1 MFRQILTVALL
12 SCVCMPTVAQNATQ
26 AKLNSAGALFGVR
39 ETVQQIDLSPDG
51 NRVVYISPG
60 PGRTTLALVA
70 DLGSN
75 AEPQVAIATNGK
87 PENLTWCKFVSNK
100 RLICQFYGIA
110 NAGSFLVPYTRLIAL
125 DIDGKNVQML
135 GQKSSQYDKTYRQY
149 DGEIVDWL
157 PGEDDAVLM
166 AREYIPESGKIG
178 TNIVR
183 NEEGVGVDRID
194 TRTMQ
199 SIKVEKASK
208 QADWYISDGRGK
220 IRIKAYRPDLGG
232 TGQLSD
238 KIIYSYR
245 MTGSSDWLA
254 FSNWEN
260 GIEMQPIGVD
270 DLSNSAYVLKNLD
283 GRLALYRVKL
293 DGSMATE
300 LVYKND
306 KVDVDDVVRINS
318 DSKIVGLSYAEEK
331 RKIVYFDPQYTKLT
345 ASLAKALPNL
355 PIIGIVQT
363 SFDEKKILIF
373 AGSDSDP
380 GRYYVYDANKKS
392 LNEILLAR
400 PALEKQSLASVKPIN
415 YPAADG
421 TLIPAYLTLPAGKE
435 SAKGLPAIVLPHGG
449 PSARD
454 EWGFDWL
461 SQFLANQ
468 GYAVIQPNYR
478 GSEGFGDDWLQE
490 NGFKSWRTSIGDVTS
505 AGKWLVSQGIADP
518 KKLAIVGWSYGGY
531 AALQASV
538 LEPNLF
544 KAIVAIAPVTDL
556 DLAKTDA
563 SLTTGY
569 YSAIKYIGNGPHV
582 QQGSPLQNVDKINAP
597 VLMFHGDMDLNVGV
611 QQSRKMDDKLKA
623 AGKPSELIVYAGLEH
638 QLADSN
644 ARAQMLDKIAAFL
657 KATLP
662 AQ

>member
-1 MFRQILTVALL
+1 MIRQLL
-12 SCVCMPTVAQNATQ
+12 SIVAFACIATPAIAQNAAQT
-26 AKLNSAGALFGVR
+26 KLNSAGALFGVR

-60 PGRTTLALVA
+60 PGRTTIALVA
-70 DLGSN
+70 EVGST
-75 AEPQVAIATNGK
+75 AEPQVAIASNGK
-87 PENLTWCKFVSNK
+87 PESLTWCKFVSNT

-110 NAGSFLVPYTRLIAL
+110 NAGSFLVPYSRLLAL
-125 DIDGKNVQML
+125 DIDGKNVKML
-135 GQKSSQYDKTYRQY
+135 GQQSSQYDKSYRQF
-149 DGEIVDWL
+149 DGEIIDWL
-157 PGEDDAVLM
+157 PNEEDAVLM
-166 AREYIPESGKIG
+166 ARQYIPESAKMG
-178 TNIVR
+178 TKLVR
-183 NEEGVGVDRID
+183 TEEGVGVDHID

-199 SIKVEKASK
+199 TSKLENASK
-208 QADWYISDGRGK
+208 QAEWFISDGHGN
-220 IRIKAYRPDLGG
+220 IRIKAYRPVLGA
-232 TGQLSD
+232 TGQTSD
-238 KIIYSYR
+238 KIIFSYR
-245 MTGSSDWLA
+245 KAGSTEWLA

-260 GIEMQPIGVD
+260 RTGMLPIGVD
-270 DLSNSAYVLKNLD
+270 DTSNSAYVLKNLD

-293 DGSMATE
+293 DGSMTNE
-300 LVYKND
+300 LVFKND
-306 KVDVDDVVRINS
+306 KVDIDDIVRINS
-318 DSKIVGLSYAEEK
+318 DSKIIGVSYAEEK
-331 RKIVYFDPQYTKLT
+331 RKIEYFDPKYAKLT
-345 ASLAKALPNL
+345 ASIGKALPNL

-363 SFDEKKILIF
+363 SSDEKKILIF

-380 GRYYVYDANKKS
+380 GRYYVFDANKVA

-400 PALEKQSLASVKPIN
+400 PALENQPLASVKAIN

-421 TLIPAYLTLPAGKE
+421 TQIPAYLTLPPGKE
-435 SAKGLPAIVLPHGG
+435 NAKGLPAVVLPHGG

-478 GSEGFGDDWLQE
+478 GSEGYGDDWMQE

-505 AGKWLVSQGIADP
+505 AGNWLISQGIANP
-518 KKLAIVGWSYGGY
+518 KQLAIVGWSYGGY
-531 AALQASV
+531 AALQANV
-538 LEPNLF
+538 LDPSLF

-556 DLAKTDA
+556 DMVKAEA
-563 SLTTGY
+563 SITTGY
-569 YSAIKYIGNGPHV
+569 HSTIQFIGNGSHV
-582 QQGSPLQNVDKINAP
+582 QQGSPLQNVDKIIAP

-611 QQSRKMDDKLKA
+611 QQSRKMDAKLKS
-623 AGKPSELIVYAGLEH
+623 AGKPSELIVYEGLEH

-657 KATLP
+657 KANLP

>member
-1 MFRQILTVALL
+1 MIRQLL
-12 SCVCMPTVAQNATQ
+12 SIVAFACIATPAIAQNAAQT
-26 AKLNSAGALFGVR
+26 KLNSAGALFGVR

-51 NRVVYISPG
+51 SRVVYISPG
-60 PGRTTLALVA
+60 PGRTTIALVA
-70 DLGSN
+70 DVGST
-75 AEPQVAIATNGK
+75 AEPQVAIASDGK
-87 PENLTWCKFVSNK
+87 PESLTWCKFVSNT
-100 RLICQFYGIA
+100 RLICKFGGIVDS
-110 NAGSFLVPYTRLIAL
+110 GSLLVSYSRLIAL
-125 DIDGKNVQML
+125 DIDGKNVKML
-135 GQKSSQYDKTYRQY
+135 GQQSSQYDKSYRQF
-149 DGEIVDWL
+149 DGEIIDWL
-157 PGEDDAVLM
+157 PGEEDAVLM
-166 AREYIPESGKIG
+166 AREYIPEVGKIG
-178 TNIVR
+178 SNIIR
-183 NEEGVGVDRID
+183 KEEGVGVDRID

-199 SIKVEKASK
+199 STKVENASK
-208 QADWYISDGRGK
+208 QADWFISDGHGN
-220 IRIKAYRPDLGG
+220 IRIKANIPNLGG

-238 KIIYSYR
+238 KVIYEYR
-245 MTGSSDWLA
+245 KNGSSDWLA

-260 GIEMQPIGVD
+260 RTGMLPIGVD
-270 DLSNSAYVLKNLD
+270 DVSNSAYALKNLD

-293 DGSMATE
+293 DGSMTAE
-300 LVYKND
+300 LVLKND
-306 KVDVDDVVRINS
+306 KVDIDDIVRINS
-318 DSKIVGLSYAEEK
+318 DSKIIGVSYTEEK
-331 RKIVYFDPQYTKLT
+331 SKIEYFDPKYTKLT
-345 ASLAKALPNL
+345 ASIGKALPNL

-363 SFDEKKILIF
+363 SSDEKKILIF

-380 GRYYVYDANKKS
+380 GRYYLFDANKVA

-400 PALEKQSLASVKPIN
+400 PALENQTLASVKAIN

-421 TLIPAYLTLPAGKE
+421 TQIPAYLTLPPGKE
-435 SAKGLPAIVLPHGG
+435 NTKGLPAIVLPHGG

-478 GSEGFGDDWLQE
+478 GSEGYGDDWMQE

-505 AGKWLVSQGIADP
+505 AGKWLISQGIANP
-518 KKLAIVGWSYGGY
+518 KQLAIVGWSYGGY

-538 LEPNLF
+538 LDPSLF

-556 DLAKTDA
+556 DLVKTEA
-563 SLTTGY
+563 YFYTNSHST
-569 YSAIKYIGNGPHV
+569 IKYIGNGPHI

-597 VLMFHGDMDLNVGV
+597 VLMFHGDMDINVGV

-657 KATLP
+657 KANMP

>member
-12 SCVCMPTVAQNATQ
+12 SCVCMTTVAQNTTQ
-26 AKLNSAGALFGVR
+26 TKLNSAGALFGVR

-166 AREYIPESGKIG
+166 AREYIPESAKMG
-178 TNIVR
+178 TKLVR
-183 NEEGVGVDRID
+183 SEEGVGVDRID

-199 SIKVEKASK
+199 TSKIENASK
-208 QADWYISDGRGK
+208 QADWFISDGHGN
-220 IRIKAYRPDLGG
+220 IRIKAYRPVLGA
-232 TGQLSD
+232 TGQTAD

-245 MTGSSDWLA
+245 KLGSTEWLA

-260 GIEMQPIGVD
+260 RTGMLPFGVD
-270 DLSNSAYVLKNLD
+270 DVSNSAYVLKNLD

-293 DGSMATE
+293 DGSMTSE
-300 LVYKND
+300 LVLKND
-306 KVDVDDVVRINS
+306 KVDVDEVVRINS
-318 DSKIVGLSYAEEK
+318 NSKIIGVSYAEEK
-331 RKIVYFDPQYTKLT
+331 RKVVYFDPKYAKLT
-345 ASLAKALPNL
+345 ASIGKALPNL
-355 PIIGIVQT
+355 TTIYIVQT
-363 SFDEKKILIF
+363 SSDEKKILIF

-380 GRYYVYDANKKS
+380 GRYYVFDANKVA

-400 PALEKQSLASVKPIN
+400 PALENQTLASVKAIN

-421 TLIPAYLTLPAGKE
+421 TQIPAYLTLPPGKE
-435 SAKGLPAIVLPHGG
+435 NAKGLPAIVLPHGG

-478 GSEGFGDDWLQE
+478 GSEGYGDDWMQE

-505 AGKWLVSQGIADP
+505 AGKWLVSQGIANP
-518 KKLAIVGWSYGGY
+518 KQLAIVGWSYGGY

-538 LEPNLF
+538 LDPSLF

-556 DLAKTDA
+556 DMVKAEA
-563 SLTTGY
+563 SITTGY
-569 YSAIKYIGNGPHV
+569 HSTMQFIGNGPHI

-657 KATLP
+657 KATLQ